1 MPKKKLH
8 KATLKE
14 VIALYKKR
22 KLAHP
27 VACAKAYMRGYND
40 VKRIRKGLKPLGPLK
55 GRDIKLNKF

>member
-1 MPKKKLH
+1 MPKRKLH
-8 KATLKE
+8 KATLKGE

-40 VKRIRKGLKPLGPLK
+40 VKRIKALWHT
-55 GRDIKLNKF
+55 